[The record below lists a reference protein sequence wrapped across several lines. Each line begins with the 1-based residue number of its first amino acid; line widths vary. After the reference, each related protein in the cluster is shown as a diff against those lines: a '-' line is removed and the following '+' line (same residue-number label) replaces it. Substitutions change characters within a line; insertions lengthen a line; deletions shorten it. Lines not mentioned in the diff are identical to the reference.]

1 MYELVDIAEV
11 EVLADQQLRLTYF
24 DGLVG
29 DVSFAD
35 ERWDGVLAPLA
46 DPAFFAQVFVN
57 PETGTLTWPGD
68 LDLAPE
74 PLREAARQNPVEQAA
89 SRP

>member
-1 MYELVDIAEV
+1 MDELVDIVEV
-11 EVLADQQLRLTYF
+11 EVLANQRVRLTYA

-29 DVSFAD
+29 DVSWAD
-35 ERWDGVLAPLA
+35 EHWYGVLAPLA
-46 DPAFFAQVFVN
+46 EPDFFAQVFVN

-74 PLREAARQNPVEQAA
+74 PLREAAKANPAA
-89 SRP
+89 SD